1 MATSSI
7 PFSEYSL
14 RNRDHILKVIKKYI
28 FTNEK
33 AQGNVLAI
41 AEGSGAH
48 SACFAEFYK
57 NMTFQPSEYEE
68 QQLKILNDNL
78 KGWSNINSAIQV
90 DSSQPEKWNLSSKSF
105 DMITCFNMIH
115 ISPWECTIG
124 LLKGATKYLKP
135 DGWLITY
142 GPYAIDGKLEPESNV
157 KFDESLKSR
166 NELWGIRDMVEIE
179 KHALKQGLILKHK
192 VKMPANNY
200 CLLFQKKKE
209 EEDDSSKM

>member
-7 PFSEYSL
+7 PFYEYSL

-33 AQGNVLAI
+33 AQDNVCMQKAVELLTYFI
-41 AEGSGAH
+41 V
-48 SACFAEFYK
+48 YK

-105 DMITCFNMIH
+105 DMITCF
-115 ISPWECTIG
+115 
-124 LLKGATKYLKP
+124 
-135 DGWLITY
+135 
-142 GPYAIDGKLEPESNV
+142 
-157 KFDESLKSR
+157 
-166 NELWGIRDMVEIE
+166 
-179 KHALKQGLILKHK
+179 
-192 VKMPANNY
+192 
-200 CLLFQKKKE
+200 
-209 EEDDSSKM
+209 